1 MSDSNESKVK
11 YIFWDDRYSNE
22 NFGERDRERER
33 TFFAI
38 MKADQLSSL
47 ALKDKQGELVVTSN
61 ENH

>member
-1 MSDSNESKVK
+1 MK